1 MKKFISL
8 LIAFAAFCA
17 LGQSKEECYIKKK
30 DGSKISANYITSNA
44 AGDLTYETGT
54 EKIKSIIKKKD
65 YTFAWIPAP
74 ADIKT
79 ADAAMKK
86 KDYDAAVKGYLKA
99 SEDFKNLGWYVYSLS
114 MEGKALFE
122 LGKKEDAIKALSALK
137 GYEARDEKEEEP
149 LMEAYKTL
157 ASAYIDTA
165 KYKEAEAVLKELEKA
180 KNDDMAAYASIAGGD
195 ICMKQ
200 GNKKDAALMYLQAV
214 LLFPAGNKERPLA
227 LCKAANALKEINHP
241 QAAKYADMLRKD
253 YANSPYVKEL
263 K

>member
-1 MKKFISL
+1 MKKFFSL

-17 LGQSKEECYIKKK
+17 LGQSKEGCYIKKK
-30 DGSKISANYITSNA
+30 DGSKISANSITSNA
-44 AGDLTYETGT
+44 AGDLTYEMGT

-65 YTFAWIPAP
+65 YVFAWIPEPSA
-74 ADIKT
+74 IKA

-86 KDYDAAVKGYLKA
+86 KDYDTAAKGFLKA
-99 SEDFKNLGWYVYSLS
+99 SEDFKNLGWYVYSLD
-114 MEGKALFE
+114 MYGKALFD

-137 GYEARDEKEEEP
+137 GYDAKDEKEEDS
-149 LMEAYKTL
+149 LMDAYKTL

-165 KYKEAEAVLKELEKA
+165 KYKDAETVLKELEKA

-195 ICMKQ
+195 IAMKQ

-214 LLFPAGNKERPLA
+214 LLFPVSNKERPLA

-241 QAAKYADMLRKD
+241 QAAKYADMLKKD
-253 YANSPYVKEL
+253 YPGSPYVKEL